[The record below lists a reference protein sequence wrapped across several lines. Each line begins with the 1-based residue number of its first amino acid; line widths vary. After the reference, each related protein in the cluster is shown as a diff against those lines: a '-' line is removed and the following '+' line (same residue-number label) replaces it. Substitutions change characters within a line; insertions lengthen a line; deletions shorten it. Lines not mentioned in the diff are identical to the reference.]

1 MWPLENPEEERKRG
15 KEADIVKTKARRKFE
30 RLLRSLELE

>member
-1 MWPLENPEEERKRG
+1 MWPLENPEEERTRG
-15 KEADIVKTKARRKFE
+15 KEAEMVKTKAHRKFE